1 MNTLDQQFAINEAR
15 AERASDRNA
24 RRWARE
30 EEVEAREARS
40 DRKSLRI
47 TEEDITAAFEA
58 FAAAAPVE
66 SAEKATLRYVAH
78 KLGSD
83 ARWAEKA
90 ITLLYGFQTAEEQD
104 AGSTRE
110 HNGQGFNGTD
120 AELLSS
126 FAVQIARSTRP
137 EGERLSPKQR
147 PFAFRK
153 LPKYAR
159 QVAGAVDPAKA
170 ASLTLKAVDWAAAN
184 PPAPKAKKAPKAE

>member
-1 MNTLDQQFAINEAR
+1 MKNISISAD
-15 AERASDRNA
+15 
-24 RRWARE
+24 
-30 EEVEAREARS
+30 
-40 DRKSLRI
+40 
-47 TEEDITAAFEA
+47 DITRAFEA
-58 FAAAAPVE
+58 FADNAPSE
-66 SAEKATLRYVAH
+66 SAEKATIRFVAH

-90 ITLLYGFQTAEEQD
+90 ITLLYGFQTADEQD

-147 PFAFRK
+147 PFAFKK

-159 QVAGAVDPAKA
+159 QVAGAVSADKA
-170 ASLTLKAVDWAAAN
+170 AALTLKAVEWAAAN
-184 PPAPKAKKAPKAE
+184 PPAPKAKKAEAVA